1 MADLYVPD
9 LMSKMINGV
18 QYIPKSC
25 DLASNSKLD
34 HSVAKISFW
43 LQLAVR
49 PKLRSSCVLT
59 LKNTIAVTI
68 CSSAA
73 KSQQDRSIEMF
84 YEPNLCMYKCTRAL

>member
-34 HSVAKISFW
+34 HSLAKISFW
-43 LQLAVR
+43 LQLEVR
-49 PKLRSSCVLT
+49 PKLRCICVIT
-59 LKNTIAVTI
+59 LKNTIAVTSRI
-68 CSSAA
+68 SAA

-84 YEPNLCMYKCTRAL
+84 YEPNLEDQY

>member
-34 HSVAKISFW
+34 NSLAKNSFW
-43 LQLAVR
+43 LQLEVR
-49 PKLRSSCVLT
+49 RKLRSSCVLT
-59 LKNTIAVTI
+59 LKNTIAVTS

-73 KSQQDRSIEMF
+73 KSQQDRCIEKF
-84 YEPNLCMYKCTRAL
+84 YEPNF

>member
-18 QYIPKSC
+18 QYISKSC

-84 YEPNLCMYKCTRAL
+84 YEPNSKL